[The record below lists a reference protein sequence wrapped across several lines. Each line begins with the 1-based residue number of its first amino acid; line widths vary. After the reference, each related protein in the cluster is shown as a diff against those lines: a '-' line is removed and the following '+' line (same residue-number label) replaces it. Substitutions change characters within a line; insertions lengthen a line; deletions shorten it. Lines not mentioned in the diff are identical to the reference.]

1 MTDKSF
7 DHRMQRFFTWMFGAA
22 FAIATVMTHYA
33 FSQRDEALRFRA
45 QYGDVS
51 LSCRVLD
58 GGAEAALK
66 STETRADQGAEGGA
80 K

>member
-1 MTDKSF
+1 MADKSF
-7 DHRMQRFFTWMFGAA
+7 DYRMQRFFTWMFGIG
-22 FAIATVMTHYA
+22 FAIAFVM
-33 FSQRDEALRFRA
+33 SQVSMNQRDDALRFRA

-58 GGAEAALK
+58 GGGQSAPK

-80 K
+80 Q